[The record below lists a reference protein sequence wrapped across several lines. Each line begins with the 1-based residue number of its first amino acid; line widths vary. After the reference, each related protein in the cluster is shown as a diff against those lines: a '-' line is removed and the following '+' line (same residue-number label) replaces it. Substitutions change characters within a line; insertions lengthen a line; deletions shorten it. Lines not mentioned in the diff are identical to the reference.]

1 MRREEKQKKNR
12 WVQYLEF
19 FEKSKQH
26 RTETNTTQVF
36 MRKKN
41 KHSNKRAFSMK
52 AGSDLEPYKRPHQVK
67 TNMGILVLSV
77 TTPALRAPLH
87 PPSTLHLFK
96 IMYCALKSSLSLAHN
111 FPPSIRLPSPG
122 GKLFLFVFF
131 LLPRSG
137 NDNF

>member
-1 MRREEKQKKNR
+1 
-12 WVQYLEF
+12 
-19 FEKSKQH
+19 
-26 RTETNTTQVF
+26 
-36 MRKKN
+36 
-41 KHSNKRAFSMK
+41 MK

-122 GKLFLFVFF
+122 GKLFLFVLFF